1 MPELHLQFFGTLQV
15 TFGGR
20 PVTSLTSSRQQALL
34 AWLLLASGHPQV
46 RQQIAFS
53 LWPDSDE
60 AQALTNL
67 RRELHHLRRG
77 LPDGDRYLEVTAQTL
92 RWRQDEPYRLDVAE
106 FLSVADTA
114 ATATPAD
121 LERAAALYTADLLG
135 TLEDAWLEPVRASL
149 HHKAVNL
156 LERLLEWDE
165 QAGDGARGLR
175 YAEQLLALDSLR
187 EHSYVRLM
195 RLHLKAGDPAAAL
208 QVYQRCAAVFNSE
221 LGVSPGASVQAVYQ
235 QVQSALVAAPPSHPG
250 VLPLIGRQQEWP
262 LLVAAWRSAAQ
273 GRSQALIIAGEA
285 GIGKTRLAEALLNLA
300 QGEHARCARTRSYAA
315 EGRLAYAPILDWLRS
330 PALGAGLTRLGE
342 PWTSELARL
351 LPELAPNQRAS
362 ELPSQG
368 WQRQRLFEALSR
380 AFLASGGPI
389 LLLLDDVQW
398 CDRDTLE
405 WLHFLLRFAPQAPLL
420 LLCTVRSEE
429 LPASAALRTFLQDLQ
444 GQGVLERIELGPLTL
459 AETGELAASV
469 YAGELPPGAQ
479 AQLFEA
485 TEGQPLFIVEAVRAG
500 LRFGGEGGSAE
511 SFNGGD
517 GPHAFPTSPRVQAVI
532 AARLEQ
538 LSPEARSAAHLAATI
553 GRAFE
558 VSVLRDASDLEEEA
572 LAAALDELWQRVI
585 IRDQPGGAVYDFTHD
600 RLREGAYEAISPARR
615 RLLHRRVAQAL
626 ELRHAAELSGVA
638 AQLAAHHEQAGQLE
652 KAVTFYL
659 RAAGR
664 ANSVSAS
671 QQAITQ
677 ARQALRLIGQLPAGA
692 GRDQHE
698 LDAHSSLAAAF
709 NALKG
714 FASAELETHLNNAL
728 RLGETLG
735 DENAVIASL
744 WGLYALQIVRG
755 NVLLSRQLAER
766 ALGLAGD
773 DGGLLTDSHQAL
785 GGVDQIEGHLTRATE
800 HFAFANRLYGQH
812 GRRRVLF
819 GTDVGVFSL
828 SWGAHGLW
836 LQGQVE
842 GAREQVAQAAEMAA
856 ALDHPFTVMQTAA
869 YRAISQQLER
879 DVQAAWHSAERAVS
893 GCQQYQIAYYHE
905 WGVIVGGWAQAMRGE
920 VAAGL
925 ERLQRGLDAL
935 RQQNATLRL
944 PYYLALKAEL
954 QLKLG
959 QPQAARATLDSAQ
972 AVAHQNGDV
981 WYLPEVYRLHGLT
994 DLAQNHST
1002 QAEACF
1008 RRALA
1013 LARGQG
1019 SLSLALRA
1027 ATSLAELL
1035 HEMGRTH
1042 EALSVLESAQAAFPA
1057 PLITP
1062 DLNAAR
1068 ALLNTLS

>member
-1 MPELHLQFFGTLQV
+1 MAQLDIRL
-15 TFGGR
+15 FGGLQITHR
-20 PVTSLTSSRQQALL
+20 SQSLTTLHAPRQQALL
-34 AWLLLASGHPQV
+34 AWLLLHAGTPQP
-46 RQQIAFS
+46 RKQIAFS

-60 AQALTNL
+60 EQAQTNL

-77 LPDGDRYLEVTAQTL
+77 LPEGERYLEITAQTL
-92 RWRQDEPYRLDVAE
+92 CWRPDAPYSLDVREFERACESRDPPSIAELEHATSLYTGDLLYAAQDEWLAPYRQALHGQAVS
-106 FLSVADTA
+106 L
-114 ATATPAD
+114 
-121 LERAAALYTADLLG
+121 LESLFAQLEQSGEWTRALG
-135 TLEDAWLEPVRASL
+135 V
-149 HHKAVNL
+149 
-156 LERLLEWDE
+156 LERLTGLEP
-165 QAGDGARGLR
+165 
-175 YAEQLLALDSLR
+175 LR
-187 EHSYVRLM
+187 ESAYAAMM
-195 RLHLKAGDPAAAL
+195 RLHLGAGNAAAAR
-208 QVYQRCAAVFNSE
+208 QVYDRCVAVLRAE
-221 LGVSPGASVQAVYQ
+221 LDVSPGQAVQAEYARWQ
-235 QVQSALVAAPPSHPG
+235 NSAGRTPPTPPG
-250 VLPLIGRQQEWP
+250 ELPLIGRRDEWQRLLSVWQEASAGASRV
-262 LLVAAWRSAAQ
+262 LL
-273 GRSQALIIAGEA
+273 IAGEA
-285 GIGKTRLAEALLNLA
+285 GIGKTRLAQALLNLA

-330 PALGAGLTRLGE
+330 PALGAGLTRLTE
-342 PWTSELARL
+342 PWRSELARL
-351 LPELAPNQRAS
+351 LPELAPPQLAP

-380 AFLASGGPI
+380 AFLAGGPT
-389 LLLLDDVQW
+389 LLLLDDLQW

-405 WLHFLLRFAPQAPLL
+405 WLHFLLRFAPHSSLL
-420 LLCTVRSEE
+420 LLCTLRSEE
-429 LPASAALRTFLQDLQ
+429 LPANAALRTFLQDLQ
-444 GQGVLERIELGPLTL
+444 GQGVLERIELGPLTRQ
-459 AETGELAASV
+459 ETGELAASV
-469 YAGELPPGAQ
+469 YAADLPPEAQ

-500 LRFGGEGGSAE
+500 LSFSAGGISA
-511 SFNGGD
+511 GD
-517 GPHAFPTSPRVQAVI
+517 GSLAFPTSPRVQAVI

-538 LSPEARSAAHLAATI
+538 LSAQARSAAQLAATI

-585 IRDQPGGAVYDFTHD
+585 IREQPGGAVYDFTHD

-626 ELRHAAELSGVA
+626 ELRHAPELGGVA

-652 KAVTFYL
+652 KALTFYL
-659 RAAGR
+659 RAAQR

-671 QQAITQ
+671 QQATLQ

-692 GRDQHE
+692 ERDQHE
-698 LDAHSSLAAAF
+698 LDAHASLAAAYT
-709 NALKG
+709 ALKG

-735 DENAVIASL
+735 DGNAVISSL
-744 WGLYALQIVRG
+744 WGLYALEIVRG
-755 NVLLSRQLAER
+755 NVLLSRRLAER

-773 DGGLLTDSHQAL
+773 DNGMLTDCHQAL
-785 GGVDQIEGHLTRATE
+785 GGVDQIEGHLGSAAE
-800 HFAFANRLYGQH
+800 HFAVANRLYGQH

-819 GTDVGVFSL
+819 GTDLGVFSL

-842 GAREQVAQAAEMAA
+842 GAREQVARAASIAA

-879 DVQAAWHSAERAVS
+879 DVEAAWHSAERAVS

-905 WGVIVGGWAQAMRGE
+905 WGVIVGGWVMAVRGDI
-920 VAAGL
+920 AAGL

-935 RQQNATLRL
+935 RQQNAALRL

-954 QLKLG
+954 LLQLG
-959 QPQAARATLDSAQ
+959 QPQAARAALDSAQ
-972 AVAHQNGDV
+972 ALASQNGDV

-994 DLAQNHST
+994 ETAQNHSA

-1013 LARGQG
+1013 LAHAQG
-1019 SLSLALRA
+1019 SLSLELRA

-1035 HEMGRTH
+1035 HEMGRSH
-1042 EALSVLESAQAAFPA
+1042 EALSVLEPTESAFPA